1 MRYIK
6 WGVMKLFRILF
17 VMWMTGMLL
26 LSSCSVREDRFRCPC
41 WMTVD
46 LSKVDKSRW
55 KSSEVQS
62 STEYQKVAKS
72 LESRPNVAE
81 EIILR
86 LRGNSDE
93 DEDEVDYSY
102 QVTKSVRTDAGA
114 LEYEV
119 PRGSVGVSAV
129 ALEGD
134 FFHYRSN
141 DSIDSSTSLCSARND
156 KLKSGYD
163 GDEIRIPVGEQ
174 MDSMY
179 GYFRM
184 FYTRRESVL
193 CDVELHKEF
202 CTVSFTLGDDGY
214 ISPYDLEVWGNIAG
228 VSAWDLMPLEGYF
241 RFAPSP
247 EDGVYRVRV
256 PRQVDNSL
264 ELVMLEMLGQAGHD
278 GSQTGHDGRSPVGAG
293 DDGER
298 VVVDRLPLGEYIAR
312 SGYDW
317 TAEDLADVNVALDL
331 EMQQVMITVSGWD
344 GVVVM
349 DIVI

>member
-1 MRYIK
+1 MRSYIS
-6 WGVMKLFRILF
+6 LF
-17 VMWMTGMLL
+17 VMWMVGMLF
-26 LSSCSVREDRFRCPC
+26 LSSCSIKEDRDGCPC
-41 WMTVD
+41 WMMVEMPGQAGHDGEKVGQDGRFPVGAGDDGTV
-46 LSKVDKSRW
+46 V
-55 KSSEVQS
+55 
-62 STEYQKVAKS
+62 
-72 LESRPNVAE
+72 
-81 EIILR
+81 LR

-93 DEDEVDYSY
+93 DAVDYEY
-102 QVTKSVRTDAGA
+102 QVTEAVRVDVGA

-129 ALEGD
+129 AFGNEIPGRAGYD
-134 FFHYRSN
+134 EKA
-141 DSIDSSTSLCSARND
+141 AR
-156 KLKSGYD
+156 YD
-163 GDEIRIPVGEQ
+163 GDEIRVPVGEQ
-174 MDSMY
+174 IDSLYGFFKMY
-179 GYFRM
+179 H
-184 FYTRRESVL
+184 TRCESVL

-202 CTVSFTLGDDGY
+202 CTVSFTLGDNGY
-214 ISPYDLEVWGNIAG
+214 TSQYDIEVWGNVAG
-228 VSAWDLMPLEGYF
+228 VSAWDLMPVLGEF
-241 RFAPSP
+241 RYAPMQKN
-247 EDGVYRVRV
+247 GVYQVRV

-264 ELVMLEMLGQAGHD
+264 ELVMLEIPDQVGYDGEEMPGQ
-278 GSQTGHDGRSPVGAG
+278 AG

>member
-1 MRYIK
+1 MDMIYT
-6 WGVMKLFRILF
+6 VMNRLMF
-17 VMWMTGMLL
+17 VMWMAGMLF
-26 LSSCSVREDRFRCPC
+26 LSSCSIKEDRDRCPC

-46 LSKVDKSRW
+46 LSDVAESRW
-55 KSSEVQS
+55 KSPEVQS
-62 STEYQKVAKS
+62 NIEHQDVTKS
-72 LESRPNVAE
+72 PESRSNVAE
-81 EIILR
+81 NVLVR

-93 DEDEVDYSY
+93 DAVDYEY
-102 QVTKSVRTDAGA
+102 QVTEAVRVDVGA

-129 ALEGD
+129 AFGNEIPGRAGYD
-134 FFHYRSN
+134 G
-141 DSIDSSTSLCSARND
+141 
-156 KLKSGYD
+156 LKAAYDGGMPDRVGYD
-163 GDEIRIPVGEQ
+163 GDEIRVPVGEQ
-174 MDSMY
+174 MDSLYGFFKMY
-179 GYFRM
+179 H
-184 FYTRRESVL
+184 TRCESVL

-202 CTVSFTLGDDGY
+202 CTVSFTLGEEGY
-214 ISPYDLEVWGNIAG
+214 SSPYRIEVWGNVAG
-228 VSAWDLMPLEGYF
+228 VSAWDLMPVQGEF
-241 RFAPSP
+241 RYAPILKN
-247 EDGVYRVRV
+247 GVYQVRV

-264 ELVMLEMLGQAGHD
+264 ELVMLEIPDQVGYDGEEMPGQ
-278 GSQTGHDGRSPVGAG
+278 AG

-298 VVVDRLPLGEYIAR
+298 TVVDRLPLGEYIAR